1 MIFICYLRDK
11 RTDVCL
17 VQLSDISR
25 MPVDTEK
32 FILDK
37 LPPTDILVI
46 DALTLDAMNP
56 THYNLKQALELVR
69 RLQPKRTFVVGMSC
83 DSFLP
88 HNEMNKELEKLDIQ
102 IEFAYDGLLLEMQ

>member
-1 MIFICYLRDK
+1 
-11 RTDVCL
+11 
-17 VQLSDISR
+17 
-25 MPVDTEK
+25 VDTEK

-83 DSFLP
+83 DLFLP
-88 HNEMNKELEKLDIQ
+88 HDEMNKELEKLDIQ
-102 IEFAYDGLLLEMQ
+102 IELAYDGLLLEMQ

>member
-1 MIFICYLRDK
+1 
-11 RTDVCL
+11 
-17 VQLSDISR
+17 
-25 MPVDTEK
+25 MPADTEK

-83 DSFLP
+83 DLFLP
-88 HNEMNKELEKLDIQ
+88 HDEMNKELEKLDIQ
-102 IEFAYDGLLLEMQ
+102 IELAYDGLLLKMQ

>member
-1 MIFICYLRDK
+1 
-11 RTDVCL
+11 
-17 VQLSDISR
+17 
-25 MPVDTEK
+25 MPADTEK

-83 DSFLP
+83 DLFLP
-88 HNEMNKELEKLDIQ
+88 HDEMNKELEKLDIQ
-102 IEFAYDGLLLEMQ
+102 IELAYDGLLLEMQ